1 MGLVKKWQV
10 EKSKTMKIENNLVEQ
25 KLFSSVLGLFGIT
38 FSEFPNVLIATDD
51 VSEIDNAGTW
61 NLGTDVT
68 KTVGTRYIHFSNSG
82 GSTESAILE
91 ISLPSGVSKLCIISR
106 GRSTDWQTL
115 QVLDAEEDKYFGV
128 VTSKDSANDIRL
140 VKVIGGASTTL
151 GSYSQDILNPAWAL
165 KCFIY
170 EDGGEKEF
178 RVGDLAILHT
188 TDSDTDMGAPTKI
201 WIHFA
206 VPAGGIARLY
216 PPLIVLYA

>member
-25 KLFSSVLGLFGIT
+25 KLFSSVLGLFGIS

-82 GSTESAILE
+82 GSTELAALE
-91 ISLPSGVSKLCIISR
+91 IPLPSGVSKLCIISR
-106 GRSTDWQTL
+106 GKNSDWQAL
-115 QVLDAEEDKYFGV
+115 RVIDAEGDAYYGV
-128 VTSKDSANDIRL
+128 VTSKDSAKDIRL
-140 VKVIGGASTTL
+140 SKVIGGATTVIAQ
-151 GSYSQDILNPAWAL
+151 YSQDILNPAWAL

-178 RVGDLAILHT
+178 RVGDLAALHT
-188 TDSDTDMGAPTKI
+188 TDSDASMGAPTKI
-201 WIHFA
+201 WIHLA

-216 PPLIVLYA
+216 PPLIVLYV